1 MATIDGNNSE
11 LPEISTSDA
20 NKVVIVNTTGDDF
33 TLVAQS
39 SISGSIVV
47 DSALSSS
54 STNPV
59 QNSVVNTA
67 LATKI
72 TASSDDTLTNK
83 AFNVEGTG
91 NTLFNITNANIK
103 GVGAEINCAKLADGT
118 VSNAEFQTLNGIT
131 TSSTIATQLGNKQN
145 TLTFNAPSSDNT
157 NPSTSAQIKSAL
169 DNKQDTL
176 TFNAPS
182 SDNTNPSTSAQIK
195 SALDN
200 KQDTLT
206 FNAPSSDNT
215 NPSTSAQIKSALDN
229 KQDTL
234 TFNAPSSDNTNPST
248 SAQIKSA
255 LDLKQNTLTIDTSPA
270 DGSTNPI
277 TSNAVFDGLALKQ
290 NTLTFNAPSSNN
302 TNPSTSAQIKS
313 ALDLKQNTLTF
324 NAPSSNNTN
333 PSTSS
338 QIKSA
343 LDLKQNSLTF
353 NAPSSDNTNPSTSAQ
368 IKSALDLKQNSLTF
382 NAPSSDNTNPSTSAQ
397 IKSALDNKQD
407 TLTFNAPSSDNTN
420 PSTSAQ
426 IKSALD
432 NKQDSLTFNAPSS
445 DNTNPS
451 TSAQIKSALDD
462 KQDTIDSSN
471 KLASANINFSTDI
484 AVNEDGT
491 NARST
496 FNFTSIG
503 TRSATGQA
511 DAMMCHKNFATDSNS
526 YAIVQLDTGKTIV
539 NSKSGTNLELR
550 NGDSLIGEVATDG
563 IGVKAGSFGRS
574 QFNNTLIGNKSTPSN
589 DTSCIIMHSAFA
601 ANNTNNVNSYALF
614 QNSSGTTAVNCRTG
628 ANLAFRVNNA
638 DKLLLTGTTGQ
649 LTGSAIS
656 TSFDSSTSANQL
668 ASVGAIRDY
677 VTANA
682 GGSTGPKVVAY
693 GKFNG
698 TNGNLIRGL
707 GLTCNRTAAG
717 NYTMT
722 LGSARPTADYSVFFS
737 VIELLNNRD
746 DLIITANNGSFTTTT
761 FQLILTEQDNGT
773 AGGQFRDKDFCVQ
786 VVDHD

>member
-1 MATIDGNNSE
+1 
-11 LPEISTSDA
+11 
-20 NKVVIVNTTGDDF
+20 
-33 TLVAQS
+33 
-39 SISGSIVV
+39 
-47 DSALSSS
+47 
-54 STNPV
+54 
-59 QNSVVNTA
+59 
-67 LATKI
+67 
-72 TASSDDTLTNK
+72 LTNK

-91 NTLFNITNANIK
+91 NTLFNIVNANIK

-169 DNKQDTL
+169 DLKQNTL

-313 ALDLKQNTLTF
+313 ALDLKQNSLTF
-324 NAPSSNNTN
+324 NAPSSDNTN
-333 PSTSS
+333 PSTSA

-407 TLTFNAPSSDNTN
+407 
-420 PSTSAQ
+420 
-426 IKSALD
+426 
-432 NKQDSLTFNAPSS
+432 SLTFNAPSS

-462 KQDTIDSSN
+462 KQDVIDSSN

-682 GGSTGPKVVAY
+682 GGSTGPKIVAY

>member
-20 NKVVIVNTTGDDF
+20 NKVVIVNTTGDDYIL
-33 TLVAQS
+33 TTQS
-39 SISGSIVV
+39 SISSSIVV

-59 QNSVVNTA
+59 QNDVIKNA
-67 LATKI
+67 L
-72 TASSDDTLTNK
+72 
-83 AFNVEGTG
+83 
-91 NTLFNITNANIK
+91 
-103 GVGAEINCAKLADGT
+103 DG
-118 VSNAEFQTLNGIT
+118 
-131 TSSTIATQLGNKQN
+131 KQS
-145 TLTFNAPSSDNT
+145 LLQFNAPSSDNGR
-157 NPSTSAQIKSAL
+157 PSTSAQILAAL
-169 DNKQDTL
+169 NLKQD
-176 TFNAPS
+176 N
-182 SDNTNPSTSAQIK
+182 
-195 SALDN
+195 
-200 KQDTLT
+200 
-206 FNAPSSDNT
+206 
-215 NPSTSAQIKSALDN
+215 
-229 KQDTL
+229 
-234 TFNAPSSDNTNPST
+234 
-248 SAQIKSA
+248 
-255 LDLKQNTLTIDTSPA
+255 LTIDTSPSDGSTNPITSNA
-270 DGSTNPI
+270 VFDALALKQDNLTIDTSPSDGSTNPI

-290 NTLTFNAPSSNN
+290 DTITDGDLTIAR
-302 TNPSTSAQIKS
+302 TSGLQT
-313 ALDLKQNTLTF
+313 ALDTKIT
-324 NAPSSNNTN
+324 A
-333 PSTSS
+333 
-338 QIKSA
+338 
-343 LDLKQNSLTF
+343 
-353 NAPSSDNTNPSTSAQ
+353 SSD
-368 IKSALDLKQNSLTF
+368 
-382 NAPSSDNTNPSTSAQ
+382 
-397 IKSALDNKQD
+397 D
-407 TLTFNAPSSDNTN
+407 TLTNKAFNVDGTGNTLFN
-420 PSTSAQ
+420 IANANIKGSAGINATKIADGSISNAEFQTLNGITTTSTIASQ
-426 IKSALD
+426 LG
-432 NKQDSLTFNAPSS
+432 
-445 DNTNPS
+445 
-451 TSAQIKSALDD
+451 D

-511 DAMMCHKNFATDSNS
+511 DAMMCHKDYATDSNS

-550 NGDSLIGEVATDG
+550 NGDSLIAEVATDG

-574 QFNNTLIGNKSTPSN
+574 QFNNTLIGNKSTPNN

-668 ASVGAIRDY
+668 ASVGAIRNY

-682 GGSTGPKVVAY
+682 GGSTGPKIVAY

-707 GLTCNRTAAG
+707 GLTCNRTAQG